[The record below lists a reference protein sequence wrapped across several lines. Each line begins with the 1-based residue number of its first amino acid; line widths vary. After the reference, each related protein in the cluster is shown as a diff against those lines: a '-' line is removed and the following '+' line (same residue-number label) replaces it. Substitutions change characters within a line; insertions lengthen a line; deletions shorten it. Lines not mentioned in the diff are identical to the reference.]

1 LIDDE
6 AFALLKAAPVA
17 RREKY
22 AWSLFAGLRRGELAD
37 LRYGDLHLDA
47 PKPFIKLREEQ
58 TKNGK
63 SDVLPL
69 HPYLVKMLNGRTGA
83 ADARVVSS
91 VPDMKTVT
99 KDLLRANVEL
109 VNKAG
114 RRADYHA
121 LRHTFCT
128 NLDRTGCSF
137 TTKRALM
144 RHADSGVTEGYSH
157 ARIGELAAAID
168 RLPSPPIADHQLDQS
183 GDFHRH
189 PLTVIDQPCGVTQP
203 RYTPAVVVDSQLC
216 ASIDLNSVHNLSID
230 KHLGPSTQVD

>member
-183 GDFHRH
+183 RVFHRH